1 MQDFNFLNTQRQIQQ
16 LIQLP
21 AGLSQANRDL
31 SQPTQHDLIQPGS
44 QTAQSGSAGTSI
56 RRGNGRPNFPGNGF
70 GHGGFGGANMYGGF
84 AIQMMMSFM
93 VQMMQQMFSL
103 LQNVVTQNNTAADT
117 NTNNDTS
124 NDVDT
129 PDVADDTDYTPD
141 VDQDV
146 DEPYVADDDDYTP
159 DVDQDVDEPTYPPC
173 EDLNNNDICDNDEH
187 YEEPPCEDLNN
198 NGICDDIED
207 NTPKVRGS
215 AGLFGD
221 PKLGL
226 FTPDSQIQGVPPI
239 LREFD
244 SGLAAGQTVTVL
256 DDPDNDHFAVSV
268 NTVQVDPANADS
280 VGVGSANINFGP
292 VAQGFGDNEII
303 VNNDGT
309 VHVRFG
315 DAIDPSFGNIN
326 DGIAKQT
333 ISHGVTIETAVRD
346 GETKLIVNNGE
357 YEVALAMRSPHP
369 DSSNYFDINFEELT
383 ADAADNA
390 TGHDVQIGD
399 LGAFGIDE
407 LLGLEQAD
415 INALG

>member
-1 MQDFNFLNTQRQIQQ
+1 MQDFNFLNTHRQIQQ
-16 LIQLP
+16 LGNHNLLQ
-21 AGLSQANRDL
+21 SNRDL
-31 SQPTQHDLIQPGS
+31 SQPTQHSLIQPGS
-44 QTAQSGSAGTSI
+44 QTAQSGSAGTSL
-56 RRGNGRPNFPGNGF
+56 RPGYNRPSYPSF
-70 GHGGFGGANMYGGF
+70 GHGGFGGAHMYGGF
-84 AIQMMMSFM
+84 AIQMMMNFM
-93 VQMMQQMFSL
+93 LQMMQQMFSL
-103 LQNVVTQNNTAADT
+103 LQNQPQ
-117 NTNNDTS
+117 
-124 NDVDT
+124 T
-129 PDVADDTDYTPD
+129 PNYPPVIEDPPAP
-141 VDQDV
+141 QDPTGDPPV
-146 DEPYVADDDDYTP
+146 IEDPPAP
-159 DVDQDVDEPTYPPC
+159 QDPTTYPPC
-173 EDLNNNDICDNDEH
+173 EDLNNNGICDN
-187 YEEPPCEDLNN
+187 EEQYPDPPCEDLNN
-198 NGICDDIED
+198 NGICDDMED
-207 NTPKVRGS
+207 NTFKVRGS

-268 NTVQVDPANADS
+268 NTVQVDPNNVDS

-292 VAQGFGDNEII
+292 TVQGFGDNEII
-303 VNNDGT
+303 VNNDGS

-399 LGAFGIDE
+399 LGTFGIDE